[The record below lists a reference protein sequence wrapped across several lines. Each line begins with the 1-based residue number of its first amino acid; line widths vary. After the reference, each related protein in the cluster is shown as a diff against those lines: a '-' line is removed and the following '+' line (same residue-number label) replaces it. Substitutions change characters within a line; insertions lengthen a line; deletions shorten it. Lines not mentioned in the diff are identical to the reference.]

1 MKRKKTLFT
10 TSSPTLLASFSLMDI
25 SMLTVAKVQ
34 NVPELW
40 MYHWVG
46 MDVFEKEKKKSPT
59 AFSWCVSERNW
70 QTGPSRNGVLQK
82 GRGWCVFVQAYRPC
96 ATGEKRAPT
105 KRRYHSICPCLSMT
119 GNNSTQESCSQPT

>member
-46 MDVFEKEKKKSPT
+46 MDVFEKKKKKKAQQP
-59 AFSWCVSERNW
+59 FPGVSVSGIGRLGQAEMEYFKRVEDGVCLFRP
-70 QTGPSRNGVLQK
+70 TGPVPLEKNVLQPSADITLSV
-82 GRGWCVFVQAYRPC
+82 RV
-96 ATGEKRAPT
+96 
-105 KRRYHSICPCLSMT
+105 CL
-119 GNNSTQESCSQPT
+119 